1 MWFYRLC
8 KGDVKKKKNALNNL
22 RKKET
27 SLTPREGELL
37 AERLGSFPYLYD
49 KTFKELKEKDVM
61 ENAKLLKN

>member
-1 MWFYRLC
+1 MIL
-8 KGDVKKKKNALNNL
+8 KKINALNNL

-37 AERLGSFPYLYD
+37 AESLGSFPYLYD
-49 KTFKELKEKDVM
+49 ETFKGLQEKDVV

>member
-1 MWFYRLC
+1 MIL
-8 KGDVKKKKNALNNL
+8 KKINALNNL

-37 AERLGSFPYLYD
+37 AESLGCFPYLYD
-49 KTFKELKEKDVM
+49 ETFKGLQEKDVV

>member
-1 MWFYRLC
+1 MIL
-8 KGDVKKKKNALNNL
+8 KKINALNNL

-37 AERLGSFPYLYD
+37 VERLGSFPYLYD
-49 KTFKELKEKDVM
+49 KTFKELKEKDLV